1 MEKVDF
7 STVGQRLTDKREL
20 ILELIEGSNYWS

>member
-7 STVGQRLTDKREL
+7 STVGQRLTGADRRKL
-20 ILELIEGSNYWS
+20 ILELIEGR